1 MNIKKIK
8 AMKTMI
14 VIMMIL
20 LAAPVMIVSQDL
32 LIGINGEKYQCKI
45 LNEDS
50 TKVYFK
56 MASNGQNQDFSI
68 NKNELKLICY
78 DSVYKAMIIPPDK
91 INMGFGAG
99 LDYGGI
105 GFNLLVYPIRN
116 VGLFAGGGYALAGLG
131 YNAGIKLRLLAEES
145 KATEVIYVTGMYG
158 YNAAIMVKNASEL
171 NKFFYGFTL
180 GAGVDVRSK
189 KNSGGYWSLAVL
201 YPIRS
206 GEVDSY
212 LEDLKN
218 DYGVQVKNKFFP
230 VAFSIGYRVI
240 LR

>member
-1 MNIKKIK
+1 
-8 AMKTMI
+8 MI
-14 VIMMIL
+14 VIIMIL
-20 LAAPVMIVSQDL
+20 LLAPEMIVSQDI
-32 LIGINGEKYQCKI
+32 LIRKNGEKYQCKI

-56 MASNGQNQDFSI
+56 MTTNGQYQDSSI
-68 NKNELKLICY
+68 NKNELKMIRY
-78 DSVYKAMIIPPDK
+78 DSVFKAMMIEPDK

-105 GFNLLVYPIRN
+105 GMNLQVYLNRN

-131 YNAGIKLRLLAEES
+131 YNAGIKLRFLAEES
-145 KATEVIYVTGMYG
+145 KATEVIYFTGMYG
-158 YNAAIMVKNASEL
+158 YNAVIMVKNASEL

-206 GEVDSY
+206 SEVDSY

-218 DYGVQVKNKFFP
+218 DYGVQVKNKSFP
-230 VAFSIGYRVI
+230 VALSIGYRVI